1 MCQATLRLSQIVR
14 IWVKKDNQR
23 QKRGLTL
30 FLTSQIS
37 DQVVKQDPTRKTY
50 RKLAHWTVIKM
61 IKKFQKSKKLSPEFQ
76 TS

>member
-1 MCQATLRLSQIVR
+1 MTE
-14 IWVKKDNQR
+14 KGTD
-23 QKRGLTL
+23 T